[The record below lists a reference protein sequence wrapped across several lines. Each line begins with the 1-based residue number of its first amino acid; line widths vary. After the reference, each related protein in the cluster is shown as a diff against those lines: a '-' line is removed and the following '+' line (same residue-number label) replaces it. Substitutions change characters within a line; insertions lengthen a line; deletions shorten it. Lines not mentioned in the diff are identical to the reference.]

1 MRIDRVKSRYI
12 YAFVDSSLLD
22 ALCEAF
28 HGFERGARRKARGA
42 AAENR
47 GRALGIGKNVGNVFP
62 CRNSKTVA
70 WRQARPIMRNVL
82 FAKVISTPSS
92 HPLDKDGPF
101 GEVEYGC
108 KAENKDAV

>member
-1 MRIDRVKSRYI
+1 MRIERVKSRYI

-47 GRALGIGKNVGNVFP
+47 GRALE
-62 CRNSKTVA
+62 SEKTWEMFFRA
-70 WRQARPIMRNVL
+70 ETPKQWRGDRPGRLCGMFCL
-82 FAKVISTPSS
+82 QK
-92 HPLDKDGPF
+92 
-101 GEVEYGC
+101 
-108 KAENKDAV
+108 

>member
-1 MRIDRVKSRYI
+1 MNILRRVEEATRIHCNDSRPG
-12 YAFVDSSLLD
+12 S
-22 ALCEAF
+22 
-28 HGFERGARRKARGA
+28 GNRKK
-42 AAENR
+42 
-47 GRALGIGKNVGNVFP
+47 LGNVFP
-62 CRNSKTVA
+62 RRNSKTTA
-70 WRQARPIMRNVL
+70 WRLARPIMRNVL